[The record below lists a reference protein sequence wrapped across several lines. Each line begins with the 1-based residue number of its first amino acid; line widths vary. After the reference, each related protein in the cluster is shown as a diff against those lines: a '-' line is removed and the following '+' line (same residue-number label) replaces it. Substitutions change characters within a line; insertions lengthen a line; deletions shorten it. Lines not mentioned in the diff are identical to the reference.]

1 MLNENLKRLRKNKGL
16 TQEQF
21 ALQLNVVRQTVS
33 KWEQGLS
40 VPDAEMLMK
49 IADILN
55 VSVSDLLGEEVAE
68 NNDISPLTGIALE
81 LEKLNQMLVAEKIRR
96 KSLQKKIITAGAIV
110 ILVILIIAVYPQ
122 WNQMFYEFGR
132 NLYGCV
138 G

>member
-1 MLNENLKRLRKNKGL
+1 MLLLFVNIFKKIFLKFFRTFFGLFLILQNKKPLKQAVFYENK
-16 TQEQF
+16 E
-21 ALQLNVVRQTVS
+21 
-33 KWEQGLS
+33 
-40 VPDAEMLMK
+40 
-49 IADILN
+49 I
-55 VSVSDLLGEEVAE
+55 
-68 NNDISPLTGIALE
+68 NDISPLTGIALE

-96 KSLQKKIITAGAIV
+96 KSLHKKIITAGAIV